1 MSTVIDEK
9 IVSMQFDNKQF
20 ERGTRETISSL
31 RQLENASYQAGFRF
45 ADVTRKMSS
54 VAEWQMARQAIN
66 SIKNAINEITFK
78 PITTGLQ
85 EYETQLNAV
94 QTILANTE
102 SKGTTL
108 DDVNAALDTLNTYAD
123 KTIYNFTEMTRNIG
137 TFTAAG
143 VDLDTSV
150 SAIQGIANLAAV
162 SGSTSQQASTAM
174 YQLSQALSTGTVR
187 LMDWNSVVNAGM
199 GGEVFQNALKETAR
213 VHGVA
218 IDEIIESRGS
228 FRESLQDEWLTA
240 DILTE
245 TLEKFTMSTKGL
257 TDAEIEANREKLRS
271 IGYTEAQIDE
281 IFKLG
286 DTAVGAA
293 TEVKTAS
300 QLFETL
306 KESAQS
312 GWAQTWEIIIGD
324 FESAKKLW
332 TSVSN
337 VVGGFIEKTS
347 RVRNDLLGAALNS
360 GWDKLLNQGIF
371 DESGFQEQIKKVAKT
386 YDISFDEMAKEG
398 ESFEE
403 TLRRLMNDNV
413 ISTDMLS
420 SGLAGL
426 TDVYENYSEE
436 QLKNEG
442 ITADQVE
449 SLKELNA
456 KIQAGEISM
465 EEFAA
470 SIKKLSGR
478 ELLLQSFGNIFK
490 YIGEFLKPIG
500 PAFREIF
507 GELKAE
513 TLYNIIEKFH
523 DLTAKL
529 KVSGETAEKVK
540 RVFKGVFALLDI
552 GWQITKSLTN
562 VIFKLIGKSKGLS
575 GSILDLT
582 ANFADAIVRFRDFLK
597 GSNSFEKFSDTV
609 INVFSAVGGAIKKFF
624 TVIKKPFKADGFE
637 KFKET
642 LSSLWDLV
650 KSVASKIGAGI
661 SKIVSAIKDLIVN
674 NWSLEN
680 LEKMFD
686 VIFTG
691 LIGGGIAAIVFKFK
705 NIIDAFKKQ
714 VEFKGLKDWF
724 KNIGKS
730 ISGIFDEIKK
740 PIQEFTNS
748 IKAEALKKIAIA
760 IAILVGSI
768 LVLTLI
774 DKDKLVDAMTAI
786 GVLFAALIGSLS
798 LINKMDFS
806 GMEVTKITGI
816 IVGMATSMLIMSW
829 ALKSISKLSWDQVK
843 TGLLGI
849 GGCMAILLTS
859 LLAMK
864 LISKINGETLVGK
877 MLGLVGML
885 LLLSLSLKILGT
897 MSWGQVKSALTA
909 MGGAFAILLSTMAL
923 MKLISKIDGKA
934 KGANSMISLA
944 IVLMIL
950 SGSLKMLGSMSW
962 DEIKRG
968 LFAMTGAL
976 VVLGGTVAALSAVAK
991 IEKKSGRATKSVI
1004 KIAIMLGTFA
1014 ATLKL
1019 LASMSWDELKRGL
1032 VAMTG
1037 ILVTLAGTLALLSLI
1052 AKFQKGS
1059 QGAIAAIYEITVA
1072 LLLATASLKILATM
1086 SWDDIK
1092 RGLTAMGG
1100 AFVCLTGTLA
1110 VLALIG
1116 KLQNG
1121 SRSGV
1126 GKILVLTGVLL
1137 VLSGVLKI
1145 LGDMSWKEIGKSL
1158 VAMTAS
1164 LTALVGAMAIMS
1176 KLGSGGSMLGGAAA
1190 MLIMVASI
1198 NLLVPAIALLGNMK
1212 TETIAKGLITIA
1224 AALTI
1229 FGVAGALLKP
1239 AIPGMLAAAA
1249 AIGIIG
1255 MACLA
1260 VGAGISMLSVG
1271 LSLLIKTLTSVTAEG
1286 AERIVMA
1293 LKAIIEGI
1301 ASMIPF
1307 VVQKIGEALIAF
1319 CEVII
1324 QGAPKLAEAIVVLL
1338 LAVIDMLVTVIPELA
1353 RGIAKI
1359 IMGILDV
1366 LVEYVAP
1373 ITESL
1378 FKLIL
1383 GIINKIAEYVPEL
1396 TKAFVNIFI
1405 KVFEG
1410 FAEAFKSADGD
1421 ILQEG
1426 FESIGLFAKM
1436 LLLLNAIALLVPGA
1450 TIGVLGLGLI
1460 AGEMALVLAAFGK
1473 LAQIKGL
1480 KDLIGEGGGLLQ
1492 AIGTAIGKF
1501 VGGIIGGVAEGVTSS
1516 LPSVATNLSNFMTN
1530 LKPFLDGISLLDAS
1544 VLENAKTLTQVILT
1558 ITATSILDALTSWL
1572 TGGTSI
1578 ADFGEQIAAFGVGI
1592 KKFADETSGINPETI
1607 TAAAKAGE
1615 ALGNMAKNIPTK
1627 GGLWDLIAGK
1637 NDIAD
1642 FGDQL
1647 AKFGP
1652 GIKKFDEETKGV
1664 NPETIVAAAEAG
1676 KTLGEM
1682 AKKIPT
1688 KGGLWDLI
1696 AGENDLEDFGNQLAK
1711 FGGGVKAFS
1720 EEVKGTD
1727 LSAVESGVSAGK
1739 SVAEMAKTLP
1749 TTGGLWQLIKGEEG
1763 NMANFASG
1771 LITFAAAIKAFV
1783 QEIGDGSVVATA
1795 CEHIKTFNRTLV
1807 EFTTTSLDS
1816 ITQSV
1821 TNIDAK
1827 FISAISGMMMSGITT
1842 VIIYTPIYSQ
1852 LGQLVMTSFSE
1863 GITNETE
1870 NVTLSFG
1877 RVVVNALT
1885 SLTRSGLYKSVKDCG
1900 KHFATGF
1907 AAGITS
1913 ATTRVVSAAT
1923 AMATAA
1929 NNAVRSVLQINSPSK
1944 VGEANGEFYGGA
1956 FVDTVADFADKAYGA
1971 GSDMANSAI
1980 EGLKTAS
1987 NIINQ
1992 VLEEGVD
1999 TQPVIT
2005 PVLNLDE
2012 VRSGVVSLNNM
2023 FGGGQSVGLSRANSI
2038 SSTMKIQN
2046 GGSDDVISAIKD
2058 LRKSI
2063 ENMSGDTYQINGIT
2077 VDSGNEISA
2086 AFETIL
2092 RAARI
2097 ERRR

>member
-20 ERGTRETISSL
+20 EKNTAVTMNSL
-31 RQLENASYQAGFRF
+31 RQLESTACSAGFKIQ
-45 ADVTRKMSS
+45 DVWHKMSNFF
-54 VAEWQMARQAIN
+54 EYNIARKIVTSATNIAKALTIEPV
-66 SIKNAINEITFK
+66 S
-78 PITTGLQ
+78 TGLK

-108 DDVNAALDTLNTYAD
+108 DDVNTALDTLNEYAD

-143 VDLDTSV
+143 VDLETSV

-199 GGEVFQNALKETAR
+199 GGEVFQTALKETAR

-245 TLEKFTMSTKGL
+245 TLEKMTMNTKYA
-257 TDAEIEANREKLRS
+257 TKEEIAANREKLRT
-271 IGYTEAQIDE
+271 IGYTEEQIE
-281 IFKLG
+281 GIFKLG
-286 DTAVGAA
+286 NTAVGAA

-324 FESAKKLW
+324 FEDAKKLW

-347 RVRNDLLGAALNS
+347 NIRNELLGGALNS
-360 GWDKLLNQGIF
+360 GWDKLLSQGIF
-371 DESGFQEQIKKVAKT
+371 NESGFQNQIKKVAKT
-386 YDISFDEMAKEG
+386 YKISFDEMAKEG

-403 TLRRLMNDNV
+403 TLRRLMNEGKITTN
-413 ISTDMLS
+413 MLS
-420 SGLAGL
+420 EGLDGL
-426 TDVYENYSEE
+426 TNTYADYTDE
-436 QLKNEG
+436 QKKSEG
-442 ITADQVE
+442 ITDAQIE
-449 SLKELNA
+449 KLQELNA
-456 KIQAGEISM
+456 KVQAGEISM

-478 ELLLQSFGNIFK
+478 ELLIQSFANIFK
-490 YIGEFLKPIG
+490 YLGDFLKPIA

-513 TLYNIIEKFH
+513 HLYNIIEKFH
-523 DLTAKL
+523 KFTSEL
-529 KVSGETAEKVK
+529 KVSEETADKLK

-552 GWQITKSLTN
+552 GWKIIKSVFGALSKVTKLLPNLNGGT
-562 VIFKLIGKSKGLS
+562 
-575 GSILDLT
+575 LDLL
-582 ANFADAIVRFRDFLK
+582 ANLGDAIVKFRDFLDE
-597 GSNSFEKFSDTV
+597 SNSFQIFSE
-609 INVFSAVGGAIKKFF
+609 NVVKVFGAIVGAIKKFF
-624 TVIKKPFKADGFE
+624 SVITSPFKADGFE
-637 KFKET
+637 KFKNT
-642 LSSLWDLV
+642 LVGIWDV
-650 KSVASKIGAGI
+650 IKNIAGKIGGFFKKIGI
-661 SKIVSAIKDLIVN
+661 AIKDAIVN

-680 LEKMFD
+680 LEKVFD
-686 VIFTG
+686 VLFTG
-691 LIGGGIAAIVFKFK
+691 LIGGGIAGIIFKFNDILK
-705 NIIDAFKKQ
+705 TFKKK
-714 VEFKGLKDWF
+714 VDLEGTFKE
-724 KNIGKS
+724 IGKK
-730 ISGIFDEIKK
+730 ISEVFDEIKK
-740 PIQEFTNS
+740 PIQEFQNS

-774 DKDKLVDAMTAI
+774 DQDKLVDAMTAI
-786 GVLFAALIGSLS
+786 GVLFAALIGSLA

-806 GMEVTKITGI
+806 GMELTKITGM

-849 GGCMAILLTS
+849 GGCMAILLSTMA
-859 LLAMK
+859 LMK
-864 LISKINGETLVGK
+864 LISKMKGETLVGK
-877 MLGLVGML
+877 MLGLVSML

-897 MSWGQVKSALTA
+897 MSWDQVKSALTA

-991 IEKKSGRATKSVI
+991 IEKKSGRATKSVV

-1014 ATLKL
+1014 ATLKI

-1052 AKFQKGS
+1052 SKFQKGS

-1072 LLLATASLKILATM
+1072 LLLTTASLKILATM

-1100 AFVCLTGTLA
+1100 ALVGLTGTLA

-1126 GKILVLTGVLL
+1126 GKVLVLTGALL

-1145 LGDMSWKEIGKSL
+1145 LGGMSWKEIGKSL

-1164 LTALVGAMAIMS
+1164 LAALVGAMAIMS

-1212 TETIAKGLITIA
+1212 TGTIAKGLITIA
-1224 AALTI
+1224 AALAI

-1307 VVQKIGEALIAF
+1307 VVQKLGEAIIAF

-1324 QGAPKLAEAIVVLL
+1324 QGAPVLAEAIVTVL
-1338 LAVIDMLVTVIPELA
+1338 LAVIDILVTVIPELA
-1353 RGIAKI
+1353 LGLLQI
-1359 IMGILDV
+1359 ILGILDV
-1366 LVEYVAP
+1366 LAEYAP
-1373 ITESL
+1373 QITESL

-1383 GIINKIAEYVPEL
+1383 GVINKIAEYAPEL

-1410 FAEAFKSADGD
+1410 FAEAFKTADGD
-1421 ILQEG
+1421 LLQEG
-1426 FESIGLFAKM
+1426 FESIGLLTKM
-1436 LLLLNAIALLVPGA
+1436 MLLLNAIALLLPGA
-1450 TIGVLGLGLI
+1450 TVGVIGLGVI
-1460 AGEMALVLAAFGK
+1460 AGEMALVFAALGK

-1480 KDLIGEGGGLLQ
+1480 TELIGEGGGLLQ
-1492 AIGTAIGKF
+1492 AVGTAIGKF
-1501 VGGIIGGVAEGVTSS
+1501 VGGIVGGVAEGVTSS
-1516 LPSVATNLSNFMTN
+1516 LPAVGTNLSNFMTN
-1530 LKPFLDGISLLDAS
+1530 LKPFLDGIALLDAS

-1558 ITATSILDALTSWL
+1558 ITATSILDALTAWL
-1572 TGGTSI
+1572 TGGASV
-1578 ADFGEQIAAFGVGI
+1578 ADFGEQIAAFGTGV

-1615 ALGNMAKNIPTK
+1615 ALGKMAKNIPTS
-1627 GGLWDLIAGK
+1627 GGLWNLIAGK
-1637 NDIAD
+1637 KDVGK
-1642 FGDQL
+1642 FGDEL

-1652 GIKKFDEETKGV
+1652 GLKKFDEETKGV
-1664 NPETIVAAAEAG
+1664 NPDTVNEAAKAG
-1676 KTLGEM
+1676 KNLAEM

-1688 KGGLWDLI
+1688 SGGLWNLI
-1696 AGENDLEDFGNQLAK
+1696 AGEHDLEDFGDQLGK
-1711 FGGGVKAFS
+1711 FGGGVKSFS
-1720 EEVKGTD
+1720 DEIKGTD
-1727 LSAVESGVSAGK
+1727 LAAVESGVTAGK
-1739 SVAEMAKTLP
+1739 AVAEMAKTLP

-1763 NMANFASG
+1763 DMDGFADG
-1771 LITFAAAIKAFV
+1771 LVTFATGIKDFV
-1783 QEIGDGSVVATA
+1783 TEIGDGSMVATA
-1795 CEHIKTFNRTLV
+1795 CEYIKQFNRTLT
-1807 EFTTTSLDS
+1807 EFATTSLDS
-1816 ITQSV
+1816 IAQSV
-1821 TNIDAK
+1821 TNVDAQ
-1827 FISAISGMMMSGITT
+1827 FINAITTMMSRGITT
-1842 VIIYTPIYSQ
+1842 VMAHGPVYDHV
-1852 LGQLVMTSFSE
+1852 GQYLMTSFSS
-1863 GITNETE
+1863 GIIASSSS
-1870 NVTLSFG
+1870 VTLAFG
-1877 RVVVNALT
+1877 KVISETIRVVSNPIIYRAVQA
-1885 SLTRSGLYKSVKDCG
+1885 CG
-1900 KHFATGF
+1900 KNFATGF
-1907 AAGITS
+1907 ANGIMS
-1913 ATTRVVSAAT
+1913 NIGKVVGA
-1923 AMATAA
+1923 AMAMANAA
-1929 NNAVRSVLQINSPSK
+1929 NNAVRSILKIASPSK
-1944 VGEANGEFYGGA
+1944 VAKENGEFYGGA
-1956 FVDTVADFADKAYGA
+1956 FVDTVADFADKAYSA
-1971 GSDMANSAI
+1971 GSNMATEAV
-1980 EGLKTAS
+1980 EGLKSAS

-1999 TQPVIT
+1999 AQPVIT
-2005 PVLNLDE
+2005 PVLNLNE
-2012 VRSGVVSLNNM
+2012 IQSGVVSLNNM
-2023 FGGGQSVGLSRANSI
+2023 LGVKSSIGLSRANSI
-2038 SSTMKIQN
+2038 STTMMKIQN
-2046 GGSDDVISAIKD
+2046 GGNDDVVSAIKD
-2058 LRKSI
+2058 LRNSI
-2063 ENMSGDTYQINGIT
+2063 DNMSGDTYQINGIT

-2092 RAARI
+2092 RAAKI